1 MFTKNKYINKNN
13 GLKLLV
19 YLLVIGLFWMK
30 MNYIQGNIF
39 SLNVENSNEAKIL
52 AFNPLSSIFLIFGI
66 GILLGG
72 RRGMFV
78 SYILG
83 SILLYVNIL
92 FYREYSDFITIPMLS
107 QVANLADLG
116 GSIGNILEYTD
127 LLLFVDVLV
136 AAFLLFYLK
145 PSRFQVFKPKRRE
158 GFILAI
164 VAIPLFM
171 INLQWAETE
180 RTDLLERAFDRNM
193 LVKYIGVINYHV
205 YDAVLQG
212 QTEMKRSFA
221 DSNELVPAINYLNEN
236 KQEDSDKLEGVAEGK
251 NVIVLSLESTQT
263 FVVDNTLHGEELTPY
278 FNDLKEEGIYFD
290 NFYHQVKQ
298 GRTSDSEFMLANSMY
313 PLNRGAVFFTHSG
326 NEYRGL
332 PSLLSE
338 KGYFTNVM
346 HANDKTFW
354 NRNVMYDSLGYDDFF
369 SKEDYEV
376 TPEKS
381 YGWGYLDEYFFEDSL
396 NKMKDM
402 EKPFFSKMITL
413 TNHYPFTLPE
423 DKKYIEEGETG
434 SGTLNR
440 YFQTIRYQDEALKQF
455 VEEFKSS
462 DLYDDTILV
471 VYGDHF
477 GISENHQEAM
487 GEYLDK
493 EINDYEQFQLQRVP
507 LLIFGEGIDAAK
519 NHTVGGQIDLRPTL
533 TNLLGVKD
541 KNPIQFGHDLLDED
555 RRELMVSRDGNFA
568 NEDYV
573 GIQGTCYERETGEVI
588 EGDACAE
595 GFEKAQEELE
605 TSDSIIY
612 GDLLR
617 YLDETEMVENES
629 NITNN
634 KEE

>member
-1 MFTKNKYINKNN
+1 MSKINKYLNKNIA
-13 GLKLLV
+13 LKLVV
-19 YLLVIGLFWMK
+19 YAVVIGLFWVK
-30 MNYIQGNIF
+30 MNYIQANIF
-39 SLNVENSNEAKIL
+39 SLNVENANEANIL

-66 GILLGG
+66 GVLLGG

-83 SILLYVNIL
+83 SILLYVNVL
-92 FYREYSDFITIPMLS
+92 FYREYNDFITIPMLN

-116 GSIGNILEYTD
+116 GSITTIMSPGD
-127 LLLFVDVLV
+127 ALLFADVLI

-158 GFILAI
+158 GIILAI
-164 VAIPLFM
+164 VAIPLFL

-180 RTDLLERAFDRNM
+180 RTDLLERTFDRNM

-212 QTEMKRSFA
+212 KTEMKKTMA
-221 DSNELVPAINYLNEN
+221 DSNELVPVINYMNEN
-236 KQEDSDKLEGVAEGK
+236 KSEDSDRLEGVAEGK
-251 NVIVLSLESTQT
+251 NVIVMSMESTQT

-298 GRTSDSEFMLANSMY
+298 GRTSDSEFLLANSLY

-326 NEYRGL
+326 NQYEGL
-332 PSLLSE
+332 PSLLNE
-338 KGYFTNVM
+338 KGYFTSSM

-354 NRNVMYDSLGYDDFF
+354 NRNVMYDSLGFDEFY
-369 SKEDYEV
+369 SKEDYDV

-381 YGWGYLDEYFFEDSL
+381 HGWGYLDEYFFEDSL
-396 NKMKDM
+396 SKMKEMDQ
-402 EKPFFSKMITL
+402 PFYTKMITL

-423 DKKYIEEGETG
+423 EQKLIEEGETG

-440 YFQTIRYQDEALKQF
+440 YFQTIRYQDEALKKF
-455 VEEFKSS
+455 VEDFKNSE
-462 DLYDDTILV
+462 LYDDTILV
-471 VYGDHF
+471 IYGDHF
-477 GISENHQEAM
+477 GISENHQKAM

-493 EINDYEQFQLQRVP
+493 DINEFEQFQLQRVP
-507 LLIFGEGIDAAK
+507 LLIYGKGIKGEK

-533 TNLLGVKD
+533 TNLLGIED
-541 KNPIQFGHDLLDED
+541 DNPIQFGHDLLDED
-555 RRELMVSRDGNFA
+555 RRQLMITRDGNFA

-573 GIQGTCYERETGEVI
+573 GIQGTCYDRETGEKL
-588 EGDACAE
+588 EAGLCDE
-595 GFEKAQEELE
+595 GFDKAQEELE
-605 TSDSIIY
+605 MSDSIIY

-617 YLDETEMVENES
+617 YLDETEMVQNKDEGSNQEND
-629 NITNN
+629 
-634 KEE
+634 

>member
-1 MFTKNKYINKNN
+1 MFTNNKYINKNT
-13 GLKLLV
+13 GFKLLV
-19 YLLVIGLFWMK
+19 YALVIGLFWLK
-30 MNYIQGNIF
+30 MSYIQGNIF

-116 GSIGNILEYTD
+116 GSIGTILEYSD
-127 LLLFVDVLV
+127 ILLFVDVLI

-164 VAIPLFM
+164 IAIPLFM

-180 RTDLLERAFDRNM
+180 RTDLLERTFDRNM
-193 LVKYIGVINYHV
+193 LVKYIGLINYHV

-236 KQEDSDKLEGVAEGK
+236 KQEDSNRLEGVAEGK

-263 FVVDNTLHGEELTPY
+263 FVVDNTLHGEEVTPY

-298 GRTSDSEFMLANSMY
+298 GRTSDSEFLLANSMY

-332 PSLLSE
+332 PNLLSE
-338 KGYFTNVM
+338 NGYFTNVM

-354 NRNVMYDSLGYDDFF
+354 NRNVMYDSLGYDEFF
-369 SKEDYEV
+369 SKEDYPV

-381 YGWGYLDEYFFEDSL
+381 YSWGYLDEYFFQDSL
-396 NKMKDM
+396 NMMKEM
-402 EKPFFSKMITL
+402 EQPFYSKMITL

-455 VEEFKSS
+455 VEEFKNS
-462 DLYDDTILV
+462 DLYEDTILV
-471 VYGDHF
+471 IYGDHF
-477 GISENHQEAM
+477 GISENHQKAM

-507 LLIFGEGIDAAK
+507 LLIYGKGIDAEK

-533 TNLLGVKD
+533 TNLLGIKD
-541 KNPIQFGHDLLDED
+541 ENPIQFGHDLMDKD
-555 RRELMVSRDGNFA
+555 RRELMVTREGNFA

-573 GIQGTCYERETGEVI
+573 GIQGTCYDRETGEEI
-588 EGDACAE
+588 ESDVCEE

-617 YLDETEMVENES
+617 YLDETEMIEEEMKS
-629 NITNN
+629 NK

>member
-1 MFTKNKYINKNN
+1 MFTNNKYINKNT

-19 YLLVIGLFWMK
+19 YVLVIGLFWLK
-30 MNYIQGNIF
+30 MTYIQGNIF

-116 GSIGNILEYTD
+116 GSIGNIVEYTD
-127 LLLFVDVLV
+127 LLLFVDVLI

-158 GFILAI
+158 GIILAI
-164 VAIPLFM
+164 VAIPLFI

-236 KQEDSDKLEGVAEGK
+236 KQEDSDKLEGIAEDK

-354 NRNVMYDSLGYDDFF
+354 NRNVMYDSLGYNDFF
-369 SKEDYEV
+369 SKEDYPV

-381 YGWGYLDEYFFEDSL
+381 YGWGYLDEYFFQDSL
-396 NKMKDM
+396 NMMKDM
-402 EKPFFSKMITL
+402 EQPFFSKMITL

-455 VEEFKSS
+455 VEEFKNS
-462 DLYDDTILV
+462 DLYEDTILV
-471 VYGDHF
+471 IYGDHF
-477 GISENHQEAM
+477 GISENHQKAM

-507 LLIFGEGIDAAK
+507 LLIFGEGIDAEK

-541 KNPIQFGHDLLDED
+541 ENPIQFGHDLMDED
-555 RRELMVSRDGNFA
+555 RRELLVTRDGDFA
-568 NEDYV
+568 NDKYV
-573 GIQGTCYERETGEVI
+573 GVKGSCYDRETGEKI
-588 EGDACAE
+588 EDDACAE

-617 YLDETEMVENES
+617 YLDETEMIEEEIKS
-629 NITNN
+629 NN